1 MSRNYPK
8 NYFHKNKVTKN
19 FSLGFFLASNGLFG
33 MSFVRIHEILSDSMK
48 VYEIFMFGYFKYYFS
63 SLKIIIFFDFI
74 FIYGENNNY
83 YIYFIK

>member
-19 FSLGFFLASNGLFG
+19 SISWNQLFG
-33 MSFVRIHEILSDSMK
+33 FGFARFHEILSDSMK
-48 VYEIFMFGYFKYYFS
+48 VYGIFMFGYFKYYFFS
-63 SLKIIIFFDFI
+63 FKIIDFI
-74 FIYGENNNY
+74 FICGENNNY